1 MKIKMNE
8 KNEITE
14 YSTIGGLTG
23 SFEISDDLKPLDFE
37 DNFKSGYYLFQDNQI
52 IVNPNYQEPTI
63 SIPTPEPSGPSPE
76 MLAINAL
83 GIQLA
88 KHLAGGD

>member
-1 MKIKMNE
+1 MRIRLNE

-14 YSTIGGLTG
+14 YVVIGGLTN
-23 SFEISDDLKPLDFE
+23 SIEISDDLKPLDFE
-37 DNFKSGYYLFQDNQI
+37 ANFKPSFYLYQDNQI
-52 IVNPNYQEPTI
+52 LVNPNYEEPTI

>member
-1 MKIKMNE
+1 MKLQINSSHEIVAYAAEGDIDNSIDYQVTLPDDFEANFKPKFYLLQN
-8 KNEITE
+8 NEIV
-14 YSTIGGLTG
+14 
-23 SFEISDDLKPLDFE
+23 
-37 DNFKSGYYLFQDNQI
+37 
-52 IVNPNYQEPTI
+52 VNPNYQEPTI
-63 SIPTPEPSGPSPE
+63 DIPTPEQPSGPSPE

>member
-1 MKIKMNE
+1 MQIKINE

-14 YSTIGGLTG
+14 YASVGALSDGIEIGNG
-23 SFEISDDLKPLDFE
+23 LKPLDFE
-37 DNFKSGYYLFQDNQI
+37 VNFKPSFYLYQDNQI
-52 IVNPNYQEPTI
+52 IVNPNYEEP
-63 SIPTPEPSGPSPE
+63 SIEIPVPEPSGPSPE

>member
-14 YSTIGGLTG
+14 YAVIGGLTN
-23 SFEISDDLKPLDFE
+23 SIEISDDLEPSDFE
-37 DNFKSGYYLFQDNQI
+37 DNFKSGYYLFQDDQI
-52 IVNPNYQEPTI
+52 IVNPNYQEPTVD
-63 SIPTPEPSGPSPE
+63 IPELSGPSPE